1 MLGTKNPILCN
12 RLVYNYKGK
21 WKNPNNDYW
30 QTIYYFI
37 STPMTLVST
46 WENGREQVKSTLG
59 ITVFGEHAFCT
70 HDIIRL
76 QDGTEFEVQDLTNN
90 YFDSNIQVRDMVK
103 QRVESQ
109 EVTLD

>member
-1 MLGTKNPILCN
+1 MLGAKNPIICDR
-12 RLVYNYKGK
+12 RLYAYKGK
-21 WKNPNNDYW
+21 WNNPNNDHL

-46 WENGREQVKSTLG
+46 WENGREQVKSTVG

-70 HDIIRL
+70 HDIITL
-76 QDGTEFEVQDLTNN
+76 QDGTEFEVQDVTNN
-90 YFDSNIQVRDMVK
+90 YFENNIQVRDMLK
-103 QRVESQ
+103 QRVASQ